1 MIPTREEA
9 WALLQ
14 EWTQTPHL
22 LKHALGVE
30 AAMRG
35 YARRFAED
43 VDVWGCVGLLHDFD
57 YDRHP
62 SLQEHPFVGAE
73 ELRRRGVDESLV
85 RAVLAHADHTGVE
98 RHSRLEHTLYAVDEM
113 VGFIVAAALIRPGRS
128 IIDLPVKSV
137 TKKLKD
143 KAFCR
148 AVDRDHLRAGA
159 AAIGVPIEQHIEHL
173 IEDLEAVAVEIGL
186 DGSAAGATAAD

>member
-1 MIPTREEA
+1 MIPTREQA
-9 WALLQ
+9 WQLLR

-22 LKHALGVE
+22 LSHALGVE

-35 YARRFAED
+35 YARRFGED
-43 VDVWGCVGLLHDFD
+43 VESWGAVGLLHDFD

-62 SLQEHPFVGAE
+62 SLQEHPFVGAD
-73 ELRRRGVDESLV
+73 ELRRRGVDEDFV
-85 RAVLAHADHTGVE
+85 RAVLAHADHTGV
-98 RHSRLEHTLYAVDEM
+98 SRESRMEHTLYAVDEM

-128 IIDLPVKSV
+128 ILDLPVPSV

-148 AVDRDHLRAGA
+148 AVDRDHLRGGA
-159 AAIGVPIEQHIEHL
+159 AAIGVPLDEHIGNL
-173 IEDLEAVAVEIGL
+173 IDDLRGIAGAIGL
-186 DGSAAGATAAD
+186 DGKPAT